1 MTIDGIT
8 FDPNEIESYGI
19 TVTGGGLPPVYKV
32 TLDFWEGTRLIKD
45 YFNKPQAQ
53 AIIDAIKAARN
64 EIELADGVTFD
75 KAEKR
80 FSTKY
85 LTVEVVKID
94 ALFVLN
100 SRIYVI
106 IGNNEFQLT
115 GENQIAIDKLAAY
128 CPQLTKI
135 KDYYINKEKSKGF
148 FVEQRDLNSYCKIFL
163 SVNKRLLYIEQFR
176 DIIPAV
182 NRCEELD
189 AEYKF

>member
-1 MTIDGIT
+1 MKINGIT
-8 FDPNEIESYGI
+8 FDPAEVTEILYVDDEAV
-19 TVTGGGLPPVYKV
+19 TVNINDN
-32 TLDFWEGTRLIKD
+32 TLIVFRFETKT
-45 YFNKPQAQ
+45 QAQ
-53 AIIDAIKAARN
+53 EHIDAIKAARN
-64 EIELADGVTFD
+64 EIVFADGVTFD

-80 FSTKY
+80 ISTKH
-85 LTVEVVKID
+85 LTIEVAKID
-94 ALFVLN
+94 ALYKQN

-106 IGNNEFQLT
+106 SGNNEFLLT
-115 GENQIAIDKLAAY
+115 SEAQIAIDKLAAY

-148 FVEQRDLNSYCKIFL
+148 FVEQRGLDGYCKIYL
-163 SVNKRLLYIEQFR
+163 SVNNLLLYIEQFK

>member
-1 MTIDGIT
+1 MKINGIT
-8 FDPNEIESYGI
+8 FDPTEVTEILYIFDEAVSVNINDNDFI
-19 TVTGGGLPPVYKV
+19 TFRFETK
-32 TLDFWEGTRLIKD
+32 T
-45 YFNKPQAQ
+45 QAQ
-53 AIIDAIKAARN
+53 EHIDAIKAAQN
-64 EIELADGVTFD
+64 ESVLADGVTFD

-85 LTVEVVKID
+85 LTVEVAKID

-100 SRIYVI
+100 SRIYVV